1 MPVIVKDISD
11 DEATILMVDSNIQ
24 REDILPSEK
33 AKAYKMKHEA
43 MKSQG
48 MPGNSLR
55 QIGEE
60 NGENYKSVQRYI
72 WLARLIDELLEMVD
86 EKKLG
91 VSPGVDLSWLP
102 EDEQRMVYEVIHNQ
116 NRSLSIKE
124 SAIIKQLSKD
134 GKLDEVTLLRMFVSE
149 KQNKRRVSLD
159 QKRLDQYFT
168 PDTTEQEIMDIIISL
183 LDTWKTEQES

>member
-1 MPVIVKDISD
+1 
-11 DEATILMVDSNIQ
+11 
-24 REDILPSEK
+24 
-33 AKAYKMKHEA
+33 
-43 MKSQG
+43 

>member
-1 MPVIVKDISD
+1 
-11 DEATILMVDSNIQ
+11 
-24 REDILPSEK
+24 
-33 AKAYKMKHEA
+33 
-43 MKSQG
+43 
-48 MPGNSLR
+48 
-55 QIGEE
+55 
-60 NGENYKSVQRYI
+60 
-72 WLARLIDELLEMVD
+72 
-86 EKKLG
+86 
-91 VSPGVDLSWLP
+91 
-102 EDEQRMVYEVIHNQ
+102 MVYEVIHNQ

-168 PDTTEQEIMDIIISL
+168 PDITEQEIMDIIISL

>member
-1 MPVIVKDISD
+1 M
-11 DEATILMVDSNIQ
+11 
-24 REDILPSEK
+24 
-33 AKAYKMKHEA
+33 
-43 MKSQG
+43 
-48 MPGNSLR
+48 R